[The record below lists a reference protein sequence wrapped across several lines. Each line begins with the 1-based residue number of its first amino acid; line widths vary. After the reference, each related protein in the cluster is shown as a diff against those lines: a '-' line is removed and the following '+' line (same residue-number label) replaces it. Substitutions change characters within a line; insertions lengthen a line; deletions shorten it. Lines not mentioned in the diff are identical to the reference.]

1 MQKATIQL
9 ETLTCPSCMQKIE
22 NGVKSLDGVDKK
34 SIKALFNSSKV
45 RVEYDD
51 EKVSIK
57 DIENGNYKITIGFST
72 GPNSINLPWSTGVR
86 IATIQG
92 ICRPSVE
99 YNGYNGQVYY
109 KVMTNGDIIVRSH
122 NGVYP
127 NNTTYNYLLYYPFN

>member
-34 SIKALFNSSKV
+34 SIKVLFNSSKV

-57 DIENGNYKITIGFST
+57 DIENAIDK
-72 GPNSINLPWSTGVR
+72 L
-86 IATIQG
+86 
-92 ICRPSVE
+92 
-99 YNGYNGQVYY
+99 GYEVIKSQV
-109 KVMTNGDIIVRSH
+109 KT
-122 NGVYP
+122 
-127 NNTTYNYLLYYPFN
+127 L